1 MSTWPTAVD
10 YSLAVARRAFVDRHL
25 VGLTYRRM
33 RRVARPVLFTGSF
46 SATFALEDAE
56 HRPKALKL
64 FTRHIA
70 DRGLRYGA
78 IAEFL
83 TRLGPPA
90 FVGFA
95 YLETAVEIEHVRYPG
110 LLMDW
115 AHGATLDAFI
125 AHNLEAPDALRK
137 VALEIL
143 AFADLTEQHGFAHGD
158 LQHENIRIAD
168 RLRLIDYDG
177 MYVPALAGRPA
188 AEHGHLNYQH
198 PGRRQQAF
206 GPTIDRFS
214 AIAIYL
220 CLYTAIVAPHLYRS
234 NVVENGLLFS
244 KADFENPTRSAIL
257 SALRRTRG
265 LERAARAFSAL
276 CQGSVDAVPSL
287 SDFAARTG
295 IDLRRRTSRIGDL
308 ARTLSGLFR
317 STALPARTGL
327 AGEAAAARGIRVRRL
342 DPWRPLVWTAAIV
355 ALYAGVV
362 HLRPDEPVVRA
373 PAPAQAPV
381 PVPVPGPIAIPVPE
395 PVPVPVPTVAEPRA
409 PEGPVATDP
418 DPIRAGAADRAEQPL
433 RMSEHEAAC
442 GRSPDL
448 SDPGPEGG
456 GDPGCGCGDIVAPS
470 WTPQSRQPADEGPAT
485 RAARRC
491 AAPETRGADRSSTAP
506 HTEPAVP
513 LSNVPLSNV
522 PMPRRRPLP

>member
-1 MSTWPTAVD
+1 MSTWPTAND

-25 VGLTYRRM
+25 DGLNYRRM
-33 RRVARPVLFTGSF
+33 KRVARPVLFTGNF
-46 SATFALEDAE
+46 SATFALEDQHGE
-56 HRPKALKL
+56 PKALKL

-83 TRLGPPA
+83 GRLGPRS

-125 AHNLEAPDALRK
+125 VHNLETPEALRK
-137 VALEIL
+137 VALELL

-158 LQHENIRIAD
+158 LQHENIRISD

-206 GPTIDRFS
+206 GPTIDRFP

-276 CQGSVDAVPSL
+276 CQGSVDAMPSL

-308 ARTLSGLFR
+308 ARALSGLFR
-317 STALPARTGL
+317 STASPARTGL
-327 AGEAAAARGIRVRRL
+327 AGEAAAPQGIRVRRL
-342 DPWRPLVWTAAIV
+342 DPWRPLVWAAVVV

-362 HLRPDEPVVRA
+362 HLRPDEPVART
-373 PAPAQAPV
+373 PA
-381 PVPVPGPIAIPVPE
+381 PVPGPIAIPVP
-395 PVPVPVPTVAEPRA
+395 VPVPVPEPVPTVAAPRA

-418 DPIRAGAADRAEQPL
+418 DPMHAGSADRAEPAL

-442 GRSPDL
+442 GRSPGL
-448 SDPGPEGG
+448 SGPDPEGG
-456 GDPGCGCGDIVAPS
+456 GDPGCGCADIVAPS
-470 WTPQSRQPADEGPAT
+470 WTPQSRQPAEEGPAP
-485 RAARRC
+485 RAAGRC
-491 AAPETRGADRSSTAP
+491 AAPETRGADRSGTAP
-506 HTEPAVP
+506 RTEPA
-513 LSNVPLSNV
+513 VPLSNV